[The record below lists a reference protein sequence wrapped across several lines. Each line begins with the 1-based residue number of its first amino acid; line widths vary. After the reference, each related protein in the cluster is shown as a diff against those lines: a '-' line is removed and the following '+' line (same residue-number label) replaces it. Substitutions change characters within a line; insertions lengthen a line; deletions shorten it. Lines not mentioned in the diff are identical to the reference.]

1 MSKSCTGLFDDM
13 VRCLSDSP
21 CVRQHPTPAEAL
33 RDCARAEADGVADTC
48 KAVIAAY
55 ATCRKSQL
63 NMRRR
68 IRGMPGY

>member
-21 CVRQHPTPAEAL
+21 CVRRHPSPTDAL
-33 RDCARAEADGVADTC
+33 RDCARADAADVDAAC
-48 KAVIAAY
+48 KAVVAAY
-55 ATCRKSQL
+55 AACRKSQL